1 MPSNKMQ
8 GLTIAS
14 LKKHPMLLP
23 LFFCIGVG
31 AAGSSLYLL
40 RLAVRNPDV
49 SWFPSKNNEPFNE
62 YRDKEYKFITLH
74 HRNAKS
80 PAPEY

>member
-1 MPSNKMQ
+1 MLGGKMQ

-31 AAGSSLYLL
+31 ACGSSLYLL

-62 YRDKEYKFITLH
+62 YRDKEYKFITVH